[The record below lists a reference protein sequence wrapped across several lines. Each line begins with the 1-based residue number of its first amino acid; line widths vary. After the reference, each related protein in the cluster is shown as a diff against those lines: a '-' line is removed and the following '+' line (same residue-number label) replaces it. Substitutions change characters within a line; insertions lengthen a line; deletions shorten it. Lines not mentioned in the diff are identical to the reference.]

1 METCADIRRKDMK
14 MPDMNRESSHKTN
27 SLNTLTLTGLSLMWG
42 TMLGLINP
50 WFNILTVLLLV
61 AGYGN
66 EISERKKA
74 IESLKI

>member
-1 METCADIRRKDMK
+1 METCTGIKEKDMK
-14 MPDMNRESSHKTN
+14 MPDMNKQSSHKTH
-27 SLNTLTLTGLSLMWG
+27 SLNTLTLTGISLLWG

-50 WFNILTVLLLV
+50 WWNIATVLLLL

-66 EISERKKA
+66 EITERKKE

>member
-1 METCADIRRKDMK
+1 METCKGIKEKDMK
-14 MPDMNRESSHKTN
+14 MPDMNKQSSHKTH
-27 SLNTLTLTGLSLMWG
+27 SLNTLTLTGISLLWG

-50 WFNILTVLLLV
+50 WFNVLTVLLLL

-66 EISERKKA
+66 EITERKKE

>member
-1 METCADIRRKDMK
+1 
-14 MPDMNRESSHKTN
+14 MNKQSSHKTH
-27 SLNTLTLTGLSLMWG
+27 SLNTLTLTGISLLWG

-50 WFNILTVLLLV
+50 WWNIATVLLLL

-66 EISERKKA
+66 EISERKKE